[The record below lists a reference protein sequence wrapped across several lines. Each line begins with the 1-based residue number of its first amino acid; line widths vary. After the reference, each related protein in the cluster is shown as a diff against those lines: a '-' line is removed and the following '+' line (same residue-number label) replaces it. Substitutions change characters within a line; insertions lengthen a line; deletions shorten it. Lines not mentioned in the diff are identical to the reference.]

1 MKRFPFIFIFCLSLI
16 TPSFLQAQDDLEN
29 EYAYGT
35 ITNITDKEILLKEYN
50 YEKEEFVEIT
60 YQLMPE
66 TKVRNTDSIKSI
78 LNGNQIEILYQDVDG
93 KKNALVVVLETEE
106 GVVEQDNPEKAAADA
121 AAPATD
127 AATATPA
134 TTTPSAVE
142 TPAAAAPAVPAA
154 PAEQTAPAAPVT
166 PAVETAPQA
175 VTEPAAA
182 SETTPSP
189 AALATPPPQ
198 ENAPAPA
205 DETAV
210 PETTDSAFPETTTE
224 AAPAEESEE
233 AEETPVAAEEQ

>member
-16 TPSFLQAQDDLEN
+16 FPFFLQAQDDLEN

-35 ITNITDKEILLKEYN
+35 ITSITDKEILLKEYN

-106 GVVEQDNPEKAAADA
+106 GIVEQDNPEKAATDT

-127 AATATPA
+127 AAAPV
-134 TTTPSAVE
+134 TTT
-142 TPAAAAPAVPAA
+142 PAVPAA
-154 PAEQTAPAAPVT
+154 PAEQTTPAAPAT
-166 PAVETAPQA
+166 PAVETTPQA
-175 VTEPAAA
+175 VTQHAPA

-189 AALATPPPQ
+189 EALTTTPPA
-198 ENAPAPA
+198 ENTPAPA
-205 DETAV
+205 EAAVV
-210 PETTDSAFPETTTE
+210 PETTESTPPQTTE
-224 AAPAEESEE
+224 AAPAEE
-233 AEETPVAAEEQ
+233 APVAAEEQ

>member
-16 TPSFLQAQDDLEN
+16 FSPFLQAQDDLEN

-106 GVVEQDNPEKAAADA
+106 GIVEQDNPEKAATDA
-121 AAPATD
+121 VATAAPA
-127 AATATPA
+127 A
-134 TTTPSAVE
+134 
-142 TPAAAAPAVPAA
+142 PAAEQATPAVPA
-154 PAEQTAPAAPVT
+154 T
-166 PAVETAPQA
+166 PAVETPTQA
-175 VTEPAAA
+175 VTQPAPA
-182 SETTPSP
+182 SETSSSP
-189 AALATPPPQ
+189 AAEAT
-198 ENAPAPA
+198 PA
-205 DETAV
+205 DEAKEPSAV
-210 PETTDSAFPETTTE
+210 
-224 AAPAEESEE
+224 
-233 AEETPVAAEEQ
+233 AEEQ